1 MKYRNNWIFLDDWKF
16 IVSLRLRLPG
26 PIPWY
31 HACAGSII
39 NKWQVITAAHCFF
52 DPFYKKTND
61 IQQDP
66 NNWRVVPK
74 IYNLSMET
82 YGQPDDWTFPGQWI
96 NLKSVNLKLH
106 CTKIYLALLFSYFFP
121 LISWFYLLPKSK
133 ILAIL
138 VVSACRYILGVERR
152 SFSGFT

>member
-1 MKYRNNWIFLDDWKF
+1 M
-16 IVSLRLRLPG
+16 RLPG

-82 YGQPDDWTFPGQWI
+82 YGQPDDWTFPGQLI
-96 NLKSVNLKLH
+96 NLKIHLHLKINL
-106 CTKIYLALLFSYFFP
+106 TTVDIVIFIYQ
-121 LISWFYLLPKSK
+121 LIS
-133 ILAIL
+133 
-138 VVSACRYILGVERR
+138 
-152 SFSGFT
+152 

>member
-1 MKYRNNWIFLDDWKF
+1 MLDHLLECRESLAGIMQITVSDGKIKISWNWIIFKIISWFLWKNSWNTGLIEFLDDWKF

-82 YGQPDDWTFPGQWI
+82 YGQPDDWTFPGQLI
-96 NLKSVNLKLH
+96 NLKS
-106 CTKIYLALLFSYFFP
+106 LL
-121 LISWFYLLPKSK
+121 I
-133 ILAIL
+133 
-138 VVSACRYILGVERR
+138 
-152 SFSGFT
+152 

>member
-1 MKYRNNWIFLDDWKF
+1 M
-16 IVSLRLRLPG
+16 RLPG

-82 YGQPDDWTFPGQWI
+82 YGQPDDWTFPGQLI
-96 NLKSVNLKLH
+96 NLRGLPHIMSSVKGEEV
-106 CTKIYLALLFSYFFP
+106 
-121 LISWFYLLPKSK
+121 SK
-133 ILAIL
+133 IVTLLNELI
-138 VVSACRYILGVERR
+138 
-152 SFSGFT
+152 

>member
-1 MKYRNNWIFLDDWKF
+1 M
-16 IVSLRLRLPG
+16 RLRLPG

-82 YGQPDDWTFPGQWI
+82 YGQPDDWTFPGQLI
-96 NLKSVNLKLH
+96 NLRGLPHIMSSVKGEGG
-106 CTKIYLALLFSYFFP
+106 LA
-121 LISWFYLLPKSK
+121 K
-133 ILAIL
+133 
-138 VVSACRYILGVERR
+138 
-152 SFSGFT
+152 